1 MTAQSKIDKTQKGL
15 LPDPQTPKSLR
26 KLFSK
31 KLGFS
36 KHHVRS
42 AVLASADN
50 RVEKVE
56 EKADRTEDESTA
68 REHEVNQAREPPA
81 INEESESE
89 LNSDIEKEISDLND
103 KGNEFFQKGEYD
115 AAIRMYS
122 EALKVLKNAGEEK
135 EGDNISKGMRR
146 FRTARLLVNIGAVH
160 IRRVNYDDALSVL
173 ELSMR
178 SSKLVPSNSIHY
190 YRSCEVMA
198 DALENIGLVH
208 FKKKDFEKSSDVYID
223 ALEARKHCM
232 ELLSARFD
240 KATMSKSKEDVK
252 KHIEETNACK
262 LDLANTLFYMC
273 LLRERQGDIQ
283 RAIHSCEESINLRR
297 EVHKNLPS
305 DSSTLNLL
313 TTVSRLYCN
322 DGIRR
327 YQDALRYFHEV
338 HRMKCEMF
346 GRNHLEV
353 ASTLNNIAYLQM
365 QLGDCKKCIDTS
377 DRSIDI
383 ASNGRGLNKETCA
396 AWTNKGDAYE
406 KLGDRRNALS
416 SYKTALEVQKVF
428 LGENDLA
435 NAELYEKMADI
446 YFKRK
451 DLENAISLLED
462 AMEVKCEALG
472 PEKSEVASNYIKLA
486 DYYEEDHDY
495 SNSIRCHTKAL
506 RIFKHNDNKEGAA
519 KEHNKIGGIL
529 KSVGDYNKSMEH
541 YMQALWYSREAKLP
555 SNDPIVADTIRNVA
569 SFQKR

>member
-1 MTAQSKIDKTQKGL
+1 MKSESKIDETRKG
-15 LPDPQTPKSLR
+15 LPDPRSTKSLR
-26 KLFSK
+26 ILFSK

-36 KHHVRS
+36 KHNVHSDAIPS
-42 AVLASADN
+42 AEKRIVKAEDN
-50 RVEKVE
+50 
-56 EKADRTEDESTA
+56 ADRTDGTTA
-68 REHEVNQAREPPA
+68 REQEVTQAREPPA
-81 INEESESE
+81 VFEESESE
-89 LNSDIEKEISDLND
+89 LDSALEKEISDLND

-115 AAIRMYS
+115 AALRMYS
-122 EALKVLKNAGEEK
+122 EALKMLKDAGGEN

-146 FRTARLLVNIGAVH
+146 FRTARILVNIGAVH
-160 IRRVNYDDALSVL
+160 IRRVNYDDALSAL

-178 SSKLVPSNSIHY
+178 SSKLVPANSIHY

-208 FKKKDFEKSSDVYID
+208 FKKKEFEKSSDVYID
-223 ALEARKHCM
+223 ALEARRHCM

-240 KATMSKSKEDVK
+240 KAKISKSKDDLK
-252 KHIEETNACK
+252 KHIEETNMCK

-273 LLRERQGDIQ
+273 LLRERQGGIQ
-283 RAIHSCEESINLRR
+283 QAIHSCEESIKLIR
-297 EVHKNLPS
+297 EVHKNLPT

-313 TTVSRLYCN
+313 TTISRLYCN
-322 DGIRR
+322 DGIKR

-338 HRMKCEMF
+338 HRMKCEML

-365 QLGDCKKCIDTS
+365 QLGECKKCIETS
-377 DRSIDI
+377 NRSIDV

-406 KLGDRRNALS
+406 KLGDRRNALA
-416 SYKTALEVQKVF
+416 SYKKALEVQKVF
-428 LGENDLA
+428 LGENNIL
-435 NAELYEKMADI
+435 NAELYEKMAGI

-462 AMEVKCEALG
+462 SLEVKCKALG
-472 PEKSEVASNYIKLA
+472 SEKSDVASTFIKLA
-486 DYYEEDHDY
+486 EYYEEDHDY

-506 RIFKHNDNKEGAA
+506 RIFKHNDDKEGAA

-541 YMQALWYSREAKLP
+541 YMQALRYSREAKLP